1 MTLDEAEALVERLRA
16 GPYRPDL
23 GAPGMGG
30 DYDVTT
36 GHRTFGRYSPS
47 PSAVLG
53 GGPSPNDLHRARAV
67 LYQDLL
73 ARNPNSSVA
82 DLVYVLDNSMGGYEL
97 REAIA
102 RTDPDGPRRGA
113 NRAFD
118 ADARRAQP
126 KPPPPQPRGAPAP
139 TPSAGAYDDL
149 MRQHNPSFR
158 QSRAFGGTQAQAT
171 GAALRHPVLGKGMS
185 RAARQ
190 GARVAGAKALGVAG
204 PFVDYAFDEARTPT
218 QFLRNQEEFLTQRP
232 ILGLM
237 GLGAR
242 GLVSPSELPPPAVLT
257 PDRLQAVEAM
267 QGMIGVTHDLE
278 QPNVTHQEVLTFVR
292 NKMAKGDKLPAWASK
307 ISSMKNG
314 RLVVET
320 TNPRHKARSKAR
332 QDAAK
337 RPQNPRMG
345 PVKRKHGGG
354 Y

>member
-1 MTLDEAEALVERLRA
+1 
-16 GPYRPDL
+16 
-23 GAPGMGG
+23 
-30 DYDVTT
+30 
-36 GHRTFGRYSPS
+36 
-47 PSAVLG
+47 
-53 GGPSPNDLHRARAV
+53 
-67 LYQDLL
+67 
-73 ARNPNSSVA
+73 
-82 DLVYVLDNSMGGYEL
+82 
-97 REAIA
+97 
-102 RTDPDGPRRGA
+102 
-113 NRAFD
+113 
-118 ADARRAQP
+118 
-126 KPPPPQPRGAPAP
+126 
-139 TPSAGAYDDL
+139 
-149 MRQHNPSFR
+149 
-158 QSRAFGGTQAQAT
+158 
-171 GAALRHPVLGKGMS
+171 MS

-204 PFVDYAFDEARTPT
+204 PFVDYALDTEARTPT
-218 QFLRNQEEFLTQRP
+218 QFLRNQEEFFT
-232 ILGLM
+232 GLP
-237 GLGAR
+237 

-320 TNPRHKARSKAR
+320 TNPRQKAKSKAR

-337 RPQNPRMG
+337 RPHNPRMG